1 MSQTAVANT
10 VGFLFSA
17 LTLAGATGITAQ
29 DVQGFVTV
37 IGAIVTAA
45 CFIWS
50 HISHRSALT
59 AATGSTAST
68 A

>member
-1 MSQTAVANT
+1 MSQTALANT
-10 VGFLFSA
+10 TGVLFSL
-17 LTLAGATGITAQ
+17 LTLAGATGVTSQ

-50 HISHRSALT
+50 HLSHRSAI
-59 AATGSTAST
+59 AAAQVSTQS
-68 A
+68 